1 MIIDIKLYASFRSD
15 RFERDFRTY
24 PEGSKITDIVEEL
37 GLSHGEL
44 GTVLVNSRHSKPHCV
59 LNDGDTLALFP
70 LIGGG

>member
-1 MIIDIKLYASFRSD
+1 MTIDIKLYASFRND
-15 RFERDFRTY
+15 RFAKDSRSY
-24 PEGSKITDIVEEL
+24 PEGSKIADIVGAL
-37 GLSHGEL
+37 GLAESEL